1 MAVLCCCRGEKYRS
15 TEGRIETPHPRF
27 PTRRARPLANGP
39 RGPPCL
45 RPSGT
50 AADGPVDAK
59 VLRGARHE
67 VPLEEFTLDPAVLD
81 VDDSDEENDGGRR
94 VTKNSST
101 STLEGLK
108 ARFVRRLSQQ
118 TEPRS
123 QVQHASHTEEE
134 LARRAEL
141 KRIRHRRIQE
151 ELQMDREA
159 ESRNETPCRPAS
171 VPKLSGEL
179 PRVGPRDMIEFGV
192 GPVGE
197 SHPAALQP
205 LHVPAVCSGPPITE
219 ESVANLTRWRSSCS
233 EPTTRPLEHPSA
245 APRVHIRPMCSLPRL
260 PSSSPLKSVPLS
272 GDDASL
278 SVESWRLSYSAGNIV
293 ISQEEDQ
300 PHGHQRI
307 SAPESSKGK
316 TQSQVA
322 AAPDVESNR
331 DTISLGIGPDS
342 QKETPHGEAEL
353 TDTDAATKTASVKDV
368 VTWSLDEAADSDSP
382 LDLWLRVQA
391 KALAPDESQ
400 RQTNDVFNG
409 RSPVAP
415 SSTVSHHGIGRG
427 GVLPLTQGSTRL
439 NDSVLLS
446 APGIAP
452 MNRGQSQTSSRGSSE
467 KLQNDGAL
475 FGLDGRPPHPWLA
488 VPDSQNSTRPSN
500 NKNSSSFSH
509 LDGPGHFSLFQGIA
523 KPQPQNCE
531 LFMSYCRTSSD
542 FEPQVPSPR
551 INPESCQYLM
561 HSLIKRRLQKPPHL
575 SRQ

>member
-1 MAVLCCCRGEKYRS
+1 MVVFCCCRGEKYRS

-27 PTRRARPLANGP
+27 PNRRARPLASGARN
-39 RGPPCL
+39 PPYL
-45 RPSGT
+45 RPNGK

-67 VPLEEFTLDPAVLD
+67 VSLQEVTLDPAILD
-81 VDDSDEENDGGRR
+81 VDDSDEDNDGGRR

-123 QVQHASHTEEE
+123 QMQHASHTEEE

-159 ESRNETPCRPAS
+159 ESRHEIPCRPAS

-197 SHPAALQP
+197 SHPEALQP
-205 LHVPAVCSGPPITE
+205 LHVPTAHLGPPMAE
-219 ESVANLTRWRSSCS
+219 ESVANLSRWRSSCS
-233 EPTTRPLEHPSA
+233 EPANRPLGHSSA
-245 APRVHIRPMCSLPRL
+245 ASRVHIRPMCSLPRL
-260 PSSSPLKSVPLS
+260 PSSSPLDSVPLP
-272 GDDASL
+272 GDDTSL

-300 PHGHQRI
+300 PHGYQRI
-307 SAPESSKGK
+307 SAQESSREK

-322 AAPDVESNR
+322 AVPDVESNR
-331 DTISLGIGPDS
+331 DTTSLDIGPDN
-342 QKETPHGEAEL
+342 QNETPHGEAEL
-353 TDTDAATKTASVKDV
+353 NDTDAATKTASVKEMAI
-368 VTWSLDEAADSDSP
+368 WSLGEAADSDSP

-400 RQTNDVFNG
+400 RQIHNG
-409 RSPVAP
+409 FDDRSPVAT
-415 SSTVSHHGIGRG
+415 SSTVSHRGIERG
-427 GVLPLTQGSTRL
+427 GVPPLTQGSTRL

-446 APGIAP
+446 APRP
-452 MNRGQSQTSSRGSSE
+452 TPLSKDHSQPSSRGSFE

-475 FGLDGRPPHPWLA
+475 FGLDGRPPRPRLA
-488 VPDSQNSTRPSN
+488 VPSSQYTARPVN
-500 NKNSSSFSH
+500 NKITSTLPHS
-509 LDGPGHFSLFQGIA
+509 DGSGHFSLFPHIA
-523 KPQPQNCE
+523 KQQPKSRE
-531 LFMSYCRTSSD
+531 LFMSYCRTSFD
-542 FEPQVPSPR
+542 FEHQVP
-551 INPESCQYLM
+551 
-561 HSLIKRRLQKPPHL
+561 
-575 SRQ
+575 